1 MAQLPS
7 PTTTTATT
15 TTTTTT
21 FNPNSKPVEQW
32 SSAEVR
38 QWVEQA
44 MEGKAKDAFVGICV
58 ENGIRGR
65 DLQRL
70 NQERLE
76 RFGVADEF
84 HREQILDR
92 IQEIKENSDLLAK
105 QLSNIALQSQVCS
118 FVCIN
123 VFILLHIS
131 NYIYLYF
138 CMIFKKNNNNN
149 RFIFVLFLLLNW
161 KK

>member
-7 PTTTTATT
+7 PTTT

-32 SSAEVR
+32 GEDNVVHWIN
-38 QWVEQA
+38 QWSN
-44 MEGKAKDAFVGICV
+44 GTLKDSFLIICS
-58 ENGIRGR
+58 NNNIRGR
-65 DLQRL
+65 DLL
-70 NQERLE
+70 NITQEDLE
-76 RFGVADEF
+76 EFGVKNRF
-84 HREQILDR
+84 HRPQLLDR

-138 CMIFKKNNNNN
+138 CMIFKK
-149 RFIFVLFLLLNW
+149 
-161 KK
+161 KKKKTTTTTGSSSFYSFF